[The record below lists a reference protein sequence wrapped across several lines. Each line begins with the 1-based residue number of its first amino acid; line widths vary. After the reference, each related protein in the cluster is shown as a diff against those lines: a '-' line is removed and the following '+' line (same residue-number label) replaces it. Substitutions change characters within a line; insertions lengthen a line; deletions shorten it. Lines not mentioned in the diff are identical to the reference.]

1 MYMRTYAHVCL
12 AVYEIHTKNTQL
24 QEPVE
29 ILFGIIFCKTV
40 VNIRWGGGGEGGVC
54 AVLKVARQPHFQGSF
69 LFSRLFK
76 NLKSSDNNQ
85 AQASE

>member
-1 MYMRTYAHVCL
+1 MRTYAPLCL
-12 AVYEIHTKNTQL
+12 AVYETRTKNTQL

-29 ILFGIIFCKTV
+29 ILLSMIFCKTV
-40 VNIRWGGGGEGGVC
+40 VNVRSRRGGSVCCAEGGK
-54 AVLKVARQPHFQGSF
+54 ATALSRF
-69 LFSRLFK
+69 FSRLFK